1 MTNSKQ
7 IKSWLHNTVIFFW
20 LALGAALVALSIKV
34 FLLPHQLIDGG
45 IVGIALILT
54 RIYGTDYLSYFF
66 VLLNIPFIYL
76 ALRFIRRSFVVHMLI
91 AVLLFAGFLFLFS
104 NFTPFDGDSLEIIVF
119 GGAILGIGAGL
130 IIRYGGCL
138 DGTEILAIIINRKK
152 GFTVGQVVLVIN
164 IFIFA
169 AYGWIFQDWHIALKS
184 LMTYIVAFKMIDLVI
199 VGLDELK
206 SALII
211 SSKPKELADA
221 IMQELGLGLTIMHGK
236 GGFSGDAREILFVIV
251 ERLDLSDLK
260 ELVLK
265 KDPGAFMAIENLH
278 EVVYGK
284 QPSISHKKKSRKLFR
299 PVSH

>member
-7 IKSWLHNTVIFFW
+7 IKSWLHHTVIFFW

-104 NFTPFDGDSLEIIVF
+104 NFTAFDGDSLEIIVF